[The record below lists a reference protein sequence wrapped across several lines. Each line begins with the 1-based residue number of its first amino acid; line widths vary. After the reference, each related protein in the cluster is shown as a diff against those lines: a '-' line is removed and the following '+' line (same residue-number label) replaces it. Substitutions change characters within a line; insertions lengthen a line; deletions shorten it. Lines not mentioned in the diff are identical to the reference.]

1 MSRLDDYRTALLA
14 AHPDVAEERLVAAL
28 DERPNKF
35 PRFVVDMGLGPLWH
49 ERTGRADFHESRL
62 QAEALYLA
70 QERSLDDIGA
80 ALDAAGI
87 DHVAIKGAATRLL
100 LYDNPAVRASFD
112 LDLLV
117 RSADRLEA
125 AETISRLG
133 FAPLPEARSISREL
147 VLARSG
153 TDVDLHWGLLREGR
167 LRKDPTADILARRRR
182 VGSAWVPSSND
193 MLFILLVHPAFAK
206 HLGGWEMG
214 LHRVADLLAFLG
226 TQDFELPSVLALV
239 RDNGVSA
246 AAWATLRWTELLAEP
261 HVPPNLPIL
270 LAELEPPRFKRAWLD
285 RWLRND
291 LSDRLA
297 AFHGT
302 RLVAF
307 SWTLHDTPADALR
320 AFRGRR
326 RAVRRSGE
334 DLAAFAGLLGE

>member
-14 AHPDVAEERLVAAL
+14 AHPDVADERLVAAL
-28 DERPNKF
+28 DERPTEF
-35 PRFVVDMGLGPLWH
+35 SRFVVDMGLGPLWH
-49 ERTGRADFHESRL
+49 ERTGRAEFHDSRL

-182 VGSAWVPSSND
+182 VGSAWVPSSPRCG
-193 MLFILLVHPAFAK
+193 PARFLRYSGLRIALSPRPRSRQWRERGR
-206 HLGGWEMG
+206 LGDAA
-214 LHRVADLLAFLG
+214 LDRVAGGAARSSQPANTAGRTRAPQVQASLAR
-226 TQDFELPSVLALV
+226 P
-239 RDNGVSA
+239 
-246 AAWATLRWTELLAEP
+246 
-261 HVPPNLPIL
+261 
-270 LAELEPPRFKRAWLD
+270 
-285 RWLRND
+285 
-291 LSDRLA
+291 
-297 AFHGT
+297 
-302 RLVAF
+302 VA
-307 SWTLHDTPADALR
+307 S
-320 AFRGRR
+320 
-326 RAVRRSGE
+326 
-334 DLAAFAGLLGE
+334 